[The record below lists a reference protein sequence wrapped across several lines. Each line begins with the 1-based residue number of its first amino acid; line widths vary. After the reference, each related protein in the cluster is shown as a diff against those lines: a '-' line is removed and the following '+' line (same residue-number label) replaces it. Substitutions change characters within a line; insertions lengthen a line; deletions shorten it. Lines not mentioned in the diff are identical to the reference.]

1 MLSLKKIYLKVVS
14 LCFSKTR
21 DMVNPMNLETNIQ
34 TTKINHISIFNYHEN
49 TTYGFVENKLTT
61 LIIDSTV
68 QFLLLYIHPVLF
80 VIFTILLAIKN
91 TIMPIQNPRILSGFR
106 KKKYS
111 SGVLR
116 HEQKLV
122 NYCTFVTIVYGK
134 YIEEIIFI
142 ISL

>member
-1 MLSLKKIYLKVVS
+1 MLSLKKTYLKVVS

-68 QFLLLYIHPVLF
+68 QFLLLYYIHPVLF

-91 TIMPIQNPRILSGFR
+91 TIMLIKILE
-106 KKKYS
+106 YYQ
-111 SGVLR
+111 VL
-116 HEQKLV
+116 E
-122 NYCTFVTIVYGK
+122 
-134 YIEEIIFI
+134 
-142 ISL
+142 

>member
-1 MLSLKKIYLKVVS
+1 MLSLKKYILKGCKS

-91 TIMPIQNPRILSGFR
+91 TIMTIKILE
-106 KKKYS
+106 YYQ
-111 SGVLR
+111 VL
-116 HEQKLV
+116 E
-122 NYCTFVTIVYGK
+122 
-134 YIEEIIFI
+134 
-142 ISL
+142 

>member
-34 TTKINHISIFNYHEN
+34 TTKINHISIFNYHKN

-91 TIMPIQNPRILSGFR
+91 TIMPIQILEYYQVLE
-106 KKKYS
+106 KKNI
-111 SGVLR
+111 
-116 HEQKLV
+116 LV
-122 NYCTFVTIVYGK
+122 VF
-134 YIEEIIFI
+134 
-142 ISL
+142 

>member
-1 MLSLKKIYLKVVS
+1 MLSLKKYILKGCKS

-80 VIFTILLAIKN
+80 VIFTILLAIKKYN
-91 TIMPIQNPRILSGFR
+91 HDDQNPRILSGFR
-106 KKKYS
+106 IKK
-111 SGVLR
+111 
-116 HEQKLV
+116 
-122 NYCTFVTIVYGK
+122 
-134 YIEEIIFI
+134 IF
-142 ISL
+142 

>member
-1 MLSLKKIYLKVVS
+1 MFPAVKSVSNAITKKNILKGCKS

-91 TIMPIQNPRILSGFR
+91 TIMPIQILEYYQVLE
-106 KKKYS
+106 KKNI
-111 SGVLR
+111 
-116 HEQKLV
+116 LV
-122 NYCTFVTIVYGK
+122 VF
-134 YIEEIIFI
+134 
-142 ISL
+142 

>member
-1 MLSLKKIYLKVVS
+1 MKIQHMVLLKTSSQHWLLTVLYNFCFYIYTSSVV
-14 LCFSKTR
+14 CHFH
-21 DMVNPMNLETNIQ
+21 NI
-34 TTKINHISIFNYHEN
+34 TCHKKYNHA
-49 TTYGFVENKLTT
+49 
-61 LIIDSTV
+61 D
-68 QFLLLYIHPVLF
+68 
-80 VIFTILLAIKN
+80 
-91 TIMPIQNPRILSGFR
+91 QNPRILSGFR

>member
-1 MLSLKKIYLKVVS
+1 MLSLKKIYLKVVI

-21 DMVNPMNLETNIQ
+21 DMVNPMNLETNIH

-80 VIFTILLAIKN
+80 VVFTVLLAIKN
-91 TIMPIQNPRILSGFR
+91 TIMPIKILE
-106 KKKYS
+106 YYQ
-111 SGVLR
+111 VL
-116 HEQKLV
+116 E
-122 NYCTFVTIVYGK
+122 
-134 YIEEIIFI
+134 
-142 ISL
+142 

>member
-68 QFLLLYIHPVLF
+68 QFLLLYNYTSSVVCHFHNITCHKKYNH
-80 VIFTILLAIKN
+80 AD
-91 TIMPIQNPRILSGFR
+91 QNPRILSGFR
-106 KKKYS
+106 IKKNI
-111 SGVLR
+111 
-116 HEQKLV
+116 LV
-122 NYCTFVTIVYGK
+122 VF
-134 YIEEIIFI
+134 
-142 ISL
+142 

>member
-1 MLSLKKIYLKVVS
+1 MSNAITKKIYLKVVS

-91 TIMPIQNPRILSGFR
+91 TIMPIQILEYYQVLE
-106 KKKYS
+106 KKNI
-111 SGVLR
+111 
-116 HEQKLV
+116 LV
-122 NYCTFVTIVYGK
+122 VF
-134 YIEEIIFI
+134 
-142 ISL
+142 

>member
-1 MLSLKKIYLKVVS
+1 
-14 LCFSKTR
+14 
-21 DMVNPMNLETNIQ
+21 MVNPMNLETNIQ

-91 TIMPIQNPRILSGFR
+91 TIMPIQILEYYQVLE

-116 HEQKLV
+116 HEQILV

>member
-1 MLSLKKIYLKVVS
+1 MFPAVKSVSNAITKKNILKGCNS

-21 DMVNPMNLETNIQ
+21 DMVNSMNLETNIQ

-68 QFLLLYIHPVLF
+68 QFLLQNLYIHPVLF

-91 TIMPIQNPRILSGFR
+91 TIMPIKILEYYQVLE
-106 KKKYS
+106 KKK
-111 SGVLR
+111 
-116 HEQKLV
+116 KK
-122 NYCTFVTIVYGK
+122 F
-134 YIEEIIFI
+134 
-142 ISL
+142 